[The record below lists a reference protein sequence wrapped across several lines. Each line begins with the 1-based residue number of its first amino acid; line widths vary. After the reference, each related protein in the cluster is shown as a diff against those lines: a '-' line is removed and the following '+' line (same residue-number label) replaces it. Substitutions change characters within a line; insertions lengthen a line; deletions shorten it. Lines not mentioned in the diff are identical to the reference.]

1 VPADTRCAEFGLSTR
16 SLHLLRSLLAT
27 YPQIRQATLYGSRA
41 KGSYREGSDIDI
53 ALDAPEM
60 SFGELLQLVN
70 QVDDLMLPW
79 EVDLTLM
86 NHIDNPELL
95 EHIARVGQVLWQ
107 TPFTVDH

>member
-1 VPADTRCAEFGLSTR
+1 
-16 SLHLLRSLLAT
+16 
-27 YPQIRQATLYGSRA
+27 
-41 KGSYREGSDIDI
+41 
-53 ALDAPEM
+53 
-60 SFGELLQLVN
+60 
-70 QVDDLMLPW
+70 MLPW